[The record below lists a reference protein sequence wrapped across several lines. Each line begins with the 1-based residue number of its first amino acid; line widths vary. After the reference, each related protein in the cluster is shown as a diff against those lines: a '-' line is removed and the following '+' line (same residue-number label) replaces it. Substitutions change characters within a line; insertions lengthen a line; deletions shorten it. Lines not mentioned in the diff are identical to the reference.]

1 MKKRIVLFTLV
12 IISICL
18 LLYGIVPSLSF
29 PARANTVSC
38 VPGALSQVTVDALR
52 PHRVNNG
59 AQTTFVV
66 EVTNPGP
73 GMAAGAISVIPDAAD
88 WSATVA
94 NVDSGFSPLGTPA
107 PTLLFAGL
115 DVGQTRKFVVTAS
128 PNVTLPQ
135 GEQAVFQV
143 DVNLNNGVTG
153 CVELSAVINDTPKVV
168 LVGIDGFSP
177 KYLNIGRDGNLNPA
191 PGNQLTP
198 NLNVFKNQA
207 AWFPAGRSSLPSGTD
222 MNVFAALSGSWP
234 GTAGIPYVGVY
245 FRGWD
250 ANGYPVS
257 GDITSEDLRFGPD
270 GDHALSIFDVAQD
283 PSYGGDPEIF
293 TAFISGKFQ
302 LDNLLRTN
310 ETTVV
315 DLLTDGVLRT
325 DYMSEPQPYLLGDPP
340 SDPNRDTDRDGI
352 NQYPPE
358 EYRMHSYGV
367 GNAGDNPTNNPEDRW
382 IALNALRIIN
392 VEDPDVMVIHF
403 ASVDKIQHGAG
414 AANYPSEW
422 SDNGTPDVM
431 WDDINIYN
439 PNANRE
445 PTLDV
450 VFEADA
456 MSGLVLKRLVQRGLA
471 DKAYVVIYSDHSG
484 VTYMNHDLP
493 LATIVA
499 QAGLGPLVRR
509 YGGAAELGN
518 IFLWDPNDAPLV
530 AAALEAYTTVH
541 PITGET
547 VHPFVVLTQDEMASG
562 VDNVIGQFARP
573 GDGKRGELYSEWL
586 IEYPVEDNSKV
597 VWPDLIIFAQE
608 RYEIIVPNVN
618 YPVVGGHSG
627 QTTASLLLMMRG
639 PGIENGVYTEGDT
652 SLVDIMPTL
661 YELLGWDPPKNVDGR
676 VLTEALAEP

>member
-18 LLYGIVPSLSF
+18 LLYGVVPSLSF
-29 PARANTVSC
+29 PGRAAAVSC
-38 VPGALSQVTVDALR
+38 VPGSLSQVTVDAAR

-59 AQTTFVV
+59 AQTSFVV
-66 EVTNPGP
+66 ELANPGP
-73 GMAAGAISVIPDAAD
+73 GMAAGAISVSADAAE
-88 WSATVA
+88 WSASLA
-94 NVDSGFSPLGTPA
+94 NVDSGFSPVGTPA
-107 PTLLFAGL
+107 STILFAGL
-115 DVGQTRKFVVTAS
+115 DVGQSRNFVMTGS
-128 PNVTLPQ
+128 PNVMLPE
-135 GEQAVFQV
+135 GAEATFQINA
-143 DVNLNNGVTG
+143 NLNNGVTG
-153 CVELSAVINDTPKVV
+153 CVEVAAVINDTPKIV
-168 LVGIDGFSP
+168 LVGIDGFSS
-177 KYLNIGRDGNLNPA
+177 KYMSLGRDGNPEPA

-207 AWFPAGRSSLPSGTD
+207 ASFPANRASLPSGTD

-257 GDITSEDLRFGPD
+257 GDITSDDLRFGPD
-270 GDHALSIFDVAQD
+270 GDPVLSIFDVAKD
-283 PSYGGDPEIF
+283 PDYGGNPQTF
-293 TAFISGKFQ
+293 TAFISGKYQ

-310 ETTVV
+310 DETVV

-340 SDPNRDTDRDGI
+340 SDANWDTDRDGI
-352 NQYPPE
+352 NMYPPE

-382 IALNALRIIN
+382 VALNALRIIN
-392 VEDPDVMVIHF
+392 AEDPDVMVIHF

-414 AANYPSEW
+414 AANSPSEW
-422 SDNGTPDVM
+422 SDGGTPDVV
-431 WDDINIYN
+431 WDDTNVYN

-450 VFEADA
+450 VYEVDA
-456 MSGLVLKRLVQRGLA
+456 MSGLIFKRLVQRGLG
-471 DKAYVVIYSDHSG
+471 DKALVVVYSDHSG
-484 VTYMNHDLP
+484 VTYMNNDLP
-493 LATIVA
+493 LASIVS

-518 IFLWDPNDAPLV
+518 IFLWNHDDASVV
-530 AAALEAYTTVH
+530 AGALEAYTTVH
-541 PITGET
+541 PLTGQT
-547 VHPFVVLTQDEMASG
+547 VHPFVVLTQDEMTSG

-573 GDGKRGELYSEWL
+573 GEGKRGELYSEWL
-586 IEYPVEDNSKV
+586 IDYPAEDNSKV
-597 VWPDLIIFAQE
+597 VWPDLIIFAQQ
-608 RYEIIVPNVN
+608 RFEIIVPNID

-627 QTTASLLLMMRG
+627 QVTASALLMMRG
-639 PGIENGVYTEGDT
+639 PGIENGVYEVGDT

-661 YELLGWDPPKNVDGR
+661 YELQGWDAPKNVDGR
-676 VLTEALAEP
+676 VLIEALTAP